1 MYLPGLYTDPFEEYW
16 HLINHVTL
24 WDVSVERQVEIS
36 GKDGA
41 KFAEL
46 ITPRDLTK
54 CDVGQGKYVVITD
67 ENGGIINDPV
77 LIRLEKNR
85 FWLSLA
91 NSDTLLWAK
100 GVAVN
105 SGMDVDISEPD
116 VSPLQVQ
123 GPDSKNVLRDL
134 VGPAVLDL
142 GYYYFMRTKIDGIPV
157 VITRTGWTAEVGY
170 EVYLMDGRRGV
181 ELWDRIMEA
190 GKKYDIRPI
199 APSEIR
205 RIEGGILNYGSDMT
219 LENNPYEVGLGWLVD
234 LGKKAD
240 FIGKKALTKIKREGV
255 KRKLVGVEIPGP
267 QIHAWATEFWD
278 VTKDGKKVGHL
289 TALTYSPRLE
299 KNIAYAWV
307 PIRLA
312 KLGTRL
318 TIATSAGER
327 DAIVVKKPFV
337 DPKKSIPK
345 SWRANGLGAGSTS
358 LRSEDRSRQAGRSAF
373 GLERNFFPSIGPD
386 ATPGGLEALLS
397 DRVPFEDDAI
407 AGRNREHVR
416 RHPVE
421 FLVRDFDEFE
431 SAIVEGFPERDRE
444 EAWVHHCEVVI
455 DDADERHQMEARL
468 RALEVRQRDGLHFHA
483 DALHRLPDLPQA
495 LRVRSETLAHR
506 QEVMIHPEEIA
517 ALRGRI
523 AVERG
528 ENRYAK
534 LLERSGHRFLFTAPK
549 RLSHPEDERSAVGHD
564 GGIVNE
570 DRIRSPR
577 LWVLVISDVDPGLL
591 QQVDEPVVLSLS
603 SNEVGFR
610 GVSPL
615 PRVSSAERRVGT
627 PHQHRAERIRHAL
640 ASVGPR
646 QAGPRGLERVL
657 PSYRLS
663 PF

>member
-1 MYLPGLYTDPFEEYW
+1 MAKYFVTGATGFIGGRVTRQLVGAGHDVVAIARSSESARDLESIGVDVRRGDITNPDSLRGAMAGVDGVFHIAGWYKIGSKDPSEGERINVAGTRNVLSAMKELRVPKGVYTSTLAVFSDTHGQLVDETYGHRGPWLTEYDRTKWIAHYEIAEPMIRAGLPLVVVQSGVNYGPGDTSEIRPTFVRYLQGKLRAIPKRTAYCWAHVEDTARNEGQSTLFVGPWYRKSPFFEATQRAGAKAYDIYNHMYLPGLYTDPFEEYW

-54 CDVGQGKYVVITD
+54 CSVGQGKYVVITD

-100 GVAVN
+100 GLAVN

-123 GPDSKNVLRDL
+123 GPDSKNVLKDL
-134 VGPAVLDL
+134 VGPKVLDL
-142 GYYYFMRTKIDGIPV
+142 GYYYFMSKKIDGIPV

-170 EVYLMDGRRGV
+170 EIYLTDGRRGV

-219 LENNPYEVGLGWLVD
+219 LENNPYEVSLGWLVD
-234 LGKKAD
+234 LNKKAD
-240 FIGKKALTKIKREGV
+240 FIGKKALAKIKKEGV
-255 KRKLVGVEIPGP
+255 KRKLVGVEIDGP

-318 TIATSAGER
+318 TIATSAGDR

-345 SWRANGLGAGSTS
+345 S
-358 LRSEDRSRQAGRSAF
+358 
-373 GLERNFFPSIGPD
+373 
-386 ATPGGLEALLS
+386 
-397 DRVPFEDDAI
+397 
-407 AGRNREHVR
+407 
-416 RHPVE
+416 
-421 FLVRDFDEFE
+421 
-431 SAIVEGFPERDRE
+431 
-444 EAWVHHCEVVI
+444 
-455 DDADERHQMEARL
+455 
-468 RALEVRQRDGLHFHA
+468 
-483 DALHRLPDLPQA
+483 
-495 LRVRSETLAHR
+495 
-506 QEVMIHPEEIA
+506 
-517 ALRGRI
+517 
-523 AVERG
+523 
-528 ENRYAK
+528 
-534 LLERSGHRFLFTAPK
+534 
-549 RLSHPEDERSAVGHD
+549 
-564 GGIVNE
+564 
-570 DRIRSPR
+570 
-577 LWVLVISDVDPGLL
+577 
-591 QQVDEPVVLSLS
+591 
-603 SNEVGFR
+603 
-610 GVSPL
+610 
-615 PRVSSAERRVGT
+615 
-627 PHQHRAERIRHAL
+627 
-640 ASVGPR
+640 
-646 QAGPRGLERVL
+646 
-657 PSYRLS
+657 
-663 PF
+663 